1 MAAIH
6 QSSPQSCGKT
16 CPESRRILLIA
27 PSPPPYGGMA
37 IQARL
42 LEKLLSQEGH
52 SVVFF
57 ASNRSFPRW
66 LGRLEKVRYLR
77 TLIRGMLVS
86 AALWDQV
93 RWAEVVHVLAAS
105 WVYFFIVVYPA
116 VLFARTRGKRVVL
129 NYRGGDA
136 KQFFRYFGWMAR
148 PVFKLASVV
157 TTPSEFLARVIRE
170 HFPVVVRIVPNILES
185 ATIQYRRRTAIE
197 PRMLVT
203 RHLEKIYGIEV
214 VLRAFRE
221 VQRHYPE
228 ASLWIAG
235 TGSQE
240 EHLRGLVAVWNLQ
253 NVQFLGYVAHSELG
267 AVYLRCD
274 ILLNASFVDNF
285 PGSLLEASGA
295 GLVVVSTDA
304 GGIPFM
310 FQNRKNALLVQRGD
324 WNALALAAMEVL
336 QSPSLAAALTERAA
350 NLAKGCLWPEV
361 RKSTY
366 AAYGFP
372 VEESS

>member
-6 QSSPQSCGKT
+6 QSGPQSCRT
-16 CPESRRILLIA
+16 TNAESRRILLIA

-66 LGRLEKVRYLR
+66 LGPLEQVRYLR
-77 TLIRGMLVS
+77 TLIRGLLIS
-86 AALWDQV
+86 AALWEQV
-93 RWAEVVHVLAAS
+93 RRAEVVHVLAAS
-105 WVYFFIVVYPA
+105 WAYFFLVVYPA

-136 KQFFRYFGWMAR
+136 KQFFRYFGWLAR
-148 PVFKLASVV
+148 PAFKLASVV

-170 HFPVVVRIVPNILES
+170 HFSVTVRIVPNILEG
-185 ATIQYRRRTAIE
+185 TTFKYCRRTAIQ

-203 RHLEKIYGIEV
+203 RHLEKIYGVEV

-235 TGSQE
+235 TGNQE
-240 EHLRGLVAVWNLQ
+240 EYLRGLVAAWNLQ
-253 NVQFLGYVAHSELG
+253 NVLFLGYVAHSELG
-267 AVYLRCD
+267 AIYIQRD

-295 GLVVVSTDA
+295 GLVIVSTDA

-310 FQNRKNALLVQRGD
+310 FQNGKHALLVKRGD
-324 WNALALAAMEVL
+324 WSGLALAALEVL
-336 QSPSLAAALTERAA
+336 RSPSLAASLTEEAA
-350 NLAKGCLWPEV
+350 SLAKECLWPEV

-366 AAYGFP
+366 SVYGFSL
-372 VEESS
+372 EESS